1 MNTYEV
7 FQNGKV
13 EIIEAVNFVEMSRK
27 KAICLRFF
35 KGGEVQWTSPDY
47 ERYTSVATRL
57 KRNEKINELFS

>member
-27 KAICLRFF
+27 KAICLRYF
-35 KGGEVQWTSPDY
+35 KNEELQWTSPDY

-57 KRNEKINELFS
+57 KRNEKINQLFS